1 MQVNIQGKS
10 VQVNVQVKSMRL
22 SMRPSVR
29 EDQDNH
35 NLKESTIGNHLHVP
49 AIVCSLCLRILE
61 LGCLQNK
68 NLLVPWPRHH
78 MTVLPELPNIS
89 GNGWTYLSLVGGQ
102 VVVILLKFFRRP
114 AQRNLLV
121 PAVSA

>member
-1 MQVNIQGKS
+1 MQEN
-10 VQVNVQVKSMRL
+10 R
-22 SMRPSVR
+22 
-29 EDQDNH
+29 DNH
-35 NLKESTIGNHLHVP
+35 NLKESTIGNRLRVP

-68 NLLVPWPRHH
+68 NLLVLWPRHH

-102 VVVILLKFFRRP
+102 VVVILLKFFCRP
-114 AQRNLLV
+114 ARRNLLA
-121 PAVSA
+121 PAVST